1 MMQTFKPYAYQ
12 QKCVDK
18 LLDNSSYG
26 LFIDMGL
33 GKTVITLTA
42 INELIRYR
50 FNVGRCLVI
59 APLSVARSTWQDEIK
74 KWQHLKGLTVS
85 TVIGSK
91 NARISALNTKADI
104 FIINRENVPWLVE
117 YCELE
122 ANGWSF
128 DMVVIDESTS
138 FKNHK
143 AERFKALVK
152 VRDRIKRMIL
162 LTGTPTPNGLMDLWA
177 QAYLLDGGSRL
188 LNNFYRF
195 RDAYFI
201 PGRAVN
207 GVVYDY
213 KPRTG
218 AYEEA
223 THALSDIS
231 LSLKSED
238 YLELPDIVTSNNV
251 VTLDDAACKKYKRFE
266 RDCLMHVLS
275 SGDTADTIAAKTA
288 ADLSGKLLQLAGGA
302 LYHEDSKEFTEIHD
316 CKLKAL
322 LELVEPLDENVI
334 IFYNFLHEKARLCN
348 ALSDF
353 KGEVMVFE
361 HDNDL
366 RDWNAGRVNILIAH
380 PASMGYGLNLQQGGR
395 RIIWFGLPQSYEQY
409 AQANKRL
416 HRQGQ
421 RHTVFVHHLVCKGT
435 RDEDVLAALGAKA
448 GAQEYLLTSLK
459 ARIAGLNNKT

>member
-50 FNVGRCLVI
+50 FSVGRCLVI

-74 KWQHLKGLTVS
+74 KWSHLKGLTVS
-85 TVIGSK
+85 TVVGSQ
-91 NARISALNTKADI
+91 NARISALNADADI

-117 YCELE
+117 YLELE
-122 ANGWSF
+122 TDGWPF
-128 DMVVIDESTS
+128 DMVIIDESTS
-138 FKNHK
+138 FKSHK
-143 AERFKALVK
+143 AKRFKALVK
-152 VRDRIKRMIL
+152 VRPKIKHMVL

-177 QAYLLDGGSRL
+177 QAYLLDGGRRL
-188 LNNFYRF
+188 LSNFYRF
-195 RDAYFI
+195 RDAYFT

-213 KPRTG
+213 TPRIG
-218 AYEEA
+218 AYEEV
-223 THALSDIS
+223 THALSDVS

-238 YLELPDIVTSNNV
+238 YLELPDIVTSNNA
-251 VTLDDAACKKYKRFE
+251 VTFDGVACKKYKRFE
-266 RDCLMHVLS
+266 RDCLMHVPS
-275 SGDTADTIAAKTA
+275 SGDAADTIAAKTA

-302 LYHEDSKEFTEIHD
+302 LYHEDSKKFTEIHD

-322 LELVEPLDENVI
+322 IELIESLSENVI

-348 ALSDF
+348 ALSGF
-353 KGEVMVFE
+353 KGEVRVFE
-361 HDNDL
+361 QDKDIQ
-366 RDWNAGRVNILIAH
+366 DWNAGKVNILIAH
-380 PASMGYGLNLQQGGR
+380 PASLGYGLNLQQGGR

-421 RHTVFVHHLVCKGT
+421 QHTVFVHHLVCKGT
-435 RDEDVLAALGAKA
+435 RDEDVLAALGRK
-448 GAQEYLLTSLK
+448 GDAQQYLLTSLK
-459 ARIAGLNNKT
+459 ARIKQVV

>member
-1 MMQTFKPYAYQ
+1 M
-12 QKCVDK
+12 
-18 LLDNSSYG
+18 LLDNACYG

-42 INELIRYR
+42 VNELIRYR
-50 FNVGRCLVI
+50 FMTGRCLVI
-59 APLSVARSTWQDEIK
+59 APLSVARSTWQTEAS
-74 KWQHLKGLTVS
+74 KWEHLQGLKLS

-91 NARISALNTKADI
+91 TARIKALSAKADVY
-104 FIINRENVPWLVE
+104 IINRENVPWLVK
-117 YCELE
+117 YLE
-122 ANGWSF
+122 SEACGWSF
-128 DMVVIDESTS
+128 DMVVVDESTS
-138 FKNHK
+138 FKNPK
-143 AERFKALVK
+143 AKRFKALCR
-152 VRDRIKRMIL
+152 VRSKIKRLVL
-162 LTGTPTPNGLMDLWA
+162 LTGTPTPNGLMDVWA
-177 QAYLLDGGSRL
+177 QSYLLDGGKRL
-188 LNNFYRF
+188 HNNFYRF

-238 YLELPDIVTSNNV
+238 YLELPDIVTANNV
-251 VTLDDAACKKYKRFE
+251 VALDGVACKKYRRFE

-275 SGDTADTIAAKTA
+275 SGDTADTITAKTA

-302 LYHEDSKEFTEIHD
+302 MYHEDDKKFTEIHD

-322 LELVEPLDENVI
+322 LELVESLDENVI
-334 IFYNFLHEKARLCN
+334 IFYNFLHEKTRLCN

-353 KGEVMVFE
+353 KGEVRVFE
-361 HDNDL
+361 RDKDL
-366 RDWNAGRVNILIAH
+366 QDWNAGKVNILIAH
-380 PASMGYGLNLQQGGR
+380 PASLGYGLNLQQGGR
-395 RIIWFGLPQSYEQY
+395 RIVWFGLPQSYEQY

-435 RDEDVLAALGAKA
+435 RDEDVLSALSRKDDM
-448 GAQEYLLTSLK
+448 QKYLLSSLALRVK
-459 ARIAGLNNKT
+459 AIKT

>member
-1 MMQTFKPYAYQ
+1 M
-12 QKCVDK
+12 
-18 LLDNSSYG
+18 LLDNACYG

-33 GKTVITLTA
+33 GKTVIALTA

-50 FNVGRCLVI
+50 FNVGQCLVI

-74 KWQHLKGLTVS
+74 KWRHLKGLTVS
-85 TVIGSK
+85 TVIGSQ
-91 NARISALNTKADI
+91 NARIRALNTKADI
-104 FIINRENVPWLVE
+104 YVINRENVPWLVE
-117 YCELE
+117 YLELE
-122 ANGWSF
+122 ANRWLF
-128 DMVVIDESTS
+128 DMVVIDESTG

-143 AERFKALVK
+143 AKRFKALVK
-152 VRDRIKRMIL
+152 VRPKIKRTVL

-177 QAYLLDGGSRL
+177 QAYLLDGGRRL
-188 LNNFYRF
+188 LSNFYRF
-195 RDAYFI
+195 RDAYFT

-213 KPRTG
+213 KPRVG

-238 YLELPDIVTSNNV
+238 YLELPDIVTSNNA
-251 VTLDDAACKKYKRFE
+251 VTLDGVACKKYKRFE

-275 SGDTADTIAAKTA
+275 SGDTADTITAKTA

-302 LYHEDSKEFTEIHD
+302 MYHEDSKKFTEIHD

-322 LELVEPLDENVI
+322 VELIEPLDENVI
-334 IFYNFLHEKARLCN
+334 IFYNYIHEKARICN
-348 ALSDF
+348 AFSDF
-353 KGEVMVFE
+353 KGEVRVFKS
-361 HDNDL
+361 DKDIA
-366 RDWNAGRVNILIAH
+366 DWNVGKVNILIAH

-395 RIIWFGLPQSYEQY
+395 RIVWFGLPQSYEQY

-421 RHTVFVHHLVCKGT
+421 TDKVFVHHLVCKGT
-435 RDEDVLAALGAKA
+435 RDEDVLRALDHKDEM
-448 GAQEYLLTSLK
+448 QKYLLSSLTLRLK
-459 ARIAGLNNKT
+459 ACKT